1 MYKLSPYY
9 AFIALIFVVKILF
22 FFALL
27 AVIYTRTTGN
37 INIETAKKWKH
48 HLEYVFMML
57 MALLI
62 LYLFQKQTVKIEKE
76 EKLLFIMF
84 AIVVIINAFHEL
96 L

>member
-1 MYKLSPYY
+1 MYKLSPYH
-9 AFIALIFVVKILF
+9 AFVALIFVVKILF

-27 AVIYTRTTGN
+27 AVIYARLTN
-37 INIETAKKWKH
+37 HIHIEKAKKWKH

-62 LYLFQKQTVKIEKE
+62 LYLFQKPTIKISRE

-84 AIVVIINAFHEL
+84 AIVVIINSFHEL